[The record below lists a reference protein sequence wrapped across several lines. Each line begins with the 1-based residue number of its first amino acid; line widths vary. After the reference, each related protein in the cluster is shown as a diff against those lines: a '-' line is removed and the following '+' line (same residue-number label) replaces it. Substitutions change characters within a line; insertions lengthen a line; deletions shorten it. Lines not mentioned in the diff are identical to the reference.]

1 MRVET
6 PLITDQLLMRAAGD
20 EAAIFHD
27 VDFCR
32 ISNGGETV
40 GDDDGGASLHE
51 AVEGE
56 LDLLLRLAVEGGGGL
71 VEQEDGCVFEERTGD
86 GNPLALATRETA
98 AVFAD
103 LGVVAV
109 WLF

>member
-1 MRVET
+1 MRVEAAFVA
-6 PLITDQLLMRAAGD
+6 DQLLVRAAGD

-27 VDFCR
+27 VDFR
-32 ISNGGETV
+32 RVPNGGETV
-40 GDDDGGASLHE
+40 GDDDGGAALHE

-56 LDLLLRLAVEGGGGL
+56 LDLLLGLAVEGGSGF
-71 VEQEDGCVFEERTGD
+71 VEQEDRCVFEERTGD

-98 AVFAD
+98 AIFAD